1 MFRRGGLKVFTV
13 IGVLK
18 YGGTKCWERT
28 NRKDSLLYV
37 VLLVEENTNNGVDYR
52 FYSPSLQTMDNYPI
66 VYIFLLM

>member
-1 MFRRGGLKVFTV
+1 MFTV

-37 VLLVEENTNNGVDYR
+37 VLLVEENTNNCVKTRNFAKRSGIN
-52 FYSPSLQTMDNYPI
+52 FTA
-66 VYIFLLM
+66 FFE